1 MDNDRVKGTVSQVG
15 GKAKEAA
22 GDLTGDE
29 SLRAE
34 GAYDEAS
41 GAAQRAYGRAKDS
54 VREVARHGRDYVG
67 QVAEAGSSY
76 YDDGLRAMERRIEER
91 PLNSVM
97 AAAAIGFVVGWLFRG
112 RN

>member
-15 GKAKEAA
+15 GKMKEAA

-29 SLRAE
+29 GLQAE
-34 GAYDEAS
+34 GSYDQMA
-41 GAAQRAYGRAKDS
+41 GATQRAYGRAKDT
-54 VREVARHGRDYVG
+54 VKDVARHGQDYVG
-67 QVAEAGSSY
+67 RVGEVGSSY
-76 YDDGLRAMERRIEER
+76 YDDSMRAMERRIEER

-97 AAAAIGFVVGWLFRG
+97 AAAAIGFAVGWLFRG